1 MPGVARV
8 ACRWVWPEQPPPC
21 PAHRHPVLYLSRSN
35 EHPLHPALSPLLGQ
49 FALKHLL
56 TELNH
61 EQPGLSYIF
70 PHTYMNMYRM
80 CTRFRD
86 PSCNTQTIAA
96 TKPGMT
102 RHWQTKQ
109 DSLTCVH
116 THWQTN
122 TDTDQQGNQTDRE
135 TDRLTDGVR
144 RGLELGHDGQWEA
157 RRLAGTRLPWTTI
170 VKHCVRMNWNQDHS
184 QK

>member
-96 TKPGMT
+96 TKPGT
-102 RHWQTKQ
+102 TDTGRLNKIHSHVCTHTDKQIQTQTSREIRQTERRTDSPMVSEGVWNWDMMDSEKLV
-109 DSLTCVH
+109 DSLAPGCH
-116 THWQTN
+116 
-122 TDTDQQGNQTDRE
+122 G
-135 TDRLTDGVR
+135 R
-144 RGLELGHDGQWEA
+144 R
-157 RRLAGTRLPWTTI
+157 
-170 VKHCVRMNWNQDHS
+170 S
-184 QK
+184 